1 MADRTHSAPWLDLFS
16 YGRLGPSERPAL
28 TAAHIEYIR
37 RSVGR
42 SPEVMIKVLPKGAGT
57 THAVA
62 SHFAYVGREGE
73 RAIETDD
80 GQSLQDEKAGAT
92 LAADWSLDMEAEAR
106 SLEPRA
112 QQRSARLI
120 HKLVFSM
127 PPGTAPEKVLRA
139 TKAFCR
145 EEFAL
150 KHRYV
155 LVLHTDEAH
164 PHVHVIVKAMSESGQ
179 RLNIRKDTLR
189 AWRESFAKE
198 LRNQGVPAH
207 ASSRRVRGNSA
218 RRMSDGRYRSV
229 QRGASIL
236 GARSVARTDRPET
249 VRSLVGGWVAVGEQ
263 LRQQG
268 QHALSHEVFRFVRQ
282 LPGLR
287 VRRGG
292 SASLPADS
300 ALSAPVR
307 KIDELVHVR

>member
-1 MADRTHSAPWLDLFS
+1 MAVRTLDEPWLDIVS
-16 YGRLGPSERPAL
+16 YGRGGPSHRSAL

-37 RSVGR
+37 RTVGR
-42 SPEVMIKVLPKGAGT
+42 SPEVMIKVLPNGAGT
-57 THAVA
+57 TRAVA
-62 SHFAYVGREGE
+62 SHIAYVGREGE
-73 RAIETDD
+73 LAIETDD
-80 GQSLQDEKAGAT
+80 GHSLQDEKAGAT

-112 QQRSARLI
+112 QQRTARLV

-139 TKAFCR
+139 TKSFCR

-150 KHRYV
+150 KHRYA
-155 LVLHTDEAH
+155 LALHTDEAH

-179 RLNIRKDTLR
+179 RMNIRKDTLR

-218 RRMSDGRYRSV
+218 PRMSDGRYRSV

-249 VRSLVGGWVAVGEQ
+249 VHSLVSGWVAVGELLQ
-263 LRQQG
+263 KQG
-268 QHALSHEVFRFVRQ
+268 LHGLSQEVFRFARQ
-282 LPGLR
+282 LPELR
-287 VRRGG
+287 ERSGA
-292 SASLPADS
+292 SASLPIDS
-300 ALSAPVR
+300 ARPAPVR
-307 KIDELVHVR
+307 RIDELQHVR

>member
-1 MADRTHSAPWLDLFS
+1 MAARTLDEPWLNIFS
-16 YGRLGPSERPAL
+16 YGRQGPSERTAL

-37 RSVGR
+37 RTVGR

-57 THAVA
+57 TCAVA
-62 SHFAYVGREGE
+62 SHIAYVGREGE
-73 RAIETDD
+73 LAIETDD

-92 LAADWSLDMEAEAR
+92 LAADWSLDMEAETR

-112 QQRSARLI
+112 QQRSARLV

-127 PPGTAPEKVLRA
+127 PPGTAPEKVLQA

-150 KHRYV
+150 KHRYA

-179 RLNIRKDTLR
+179 RMNIRKDTLR

-198 LRNQGVPAH
+198 LRNQGVPAN

-218 RRMSDGRYRSV
+218 LRMSDGRYRSV

-236 GARSVARTDRPET
+236 GQRSVARTGRPET
-249 VRSLVGGWVAVGEQ
+249 VRSLEGGWVAVGEQ
-263 LRQQG
+263 LQKQG
-268 QHALSHEVFRFVRQ
+268 QHGLSLEVFRFARH
-282 LPGLR
+282 LTDLR
-287 VRRGG
+287 ARSAQSVSVPSG
-292 SASLPADS
+292 SAPQP
-300 ALSAPVR
+300 PVR
-307 KIDELVHVR
+307 KIDELQHVR